1 MVTGTILALAPQI
14 RHSLIISYDVLYSF
28 RMEIWI
34 LFTLLA
40 VTMQSVR
47 TAAQKQI
54 AKSLSASTTTLIRY
68 LFGLPFA
75 LAYFFFL
82 RYIYQEESVA
92 GNPVFYRAA
101 SLAAMAQIIATAFL
115 VKALTLRNFAVGTA
129 LAKTEALL
137 TAIIGG
143 LFFSA
148 ALSPI
153 AYLSVALGVVGV
165 LIASNWKI
173 SLADLF
179 QNESIKF
186 GIGAGLGFALAS
198 LWIREA
204 SLSLELP
211 RLFSAAAV
219 LLYMVLLQ
227 TAICLLFVF
236 IRESSQLS
244 LMLARWRTC
253 VFIGFS
259 SLAGS
264 IGWFTAMSLQDAA
277 VVKTLGQTEFAVTLL
292 ITYFYFGEK
301 ITAKEYIGIILV
313 VLSVIL
319 LMMAT

>member
-1 MVTGTILALAPQI
+1 MFCIVAP
-14 RHSLIISYDVLYSF
+14 
-28 RMEIWI
+28 MEIWI

-40 VTMQSVR
+40 VVMQSVR

-54 AKSLSASTTTLIRY
+54 AQSLSASTATLIRY

-75 LAYFFFL
+75 LGYYFFL
-82 RYIYQEESVA
+82 RYIYQEEAVVA
-92 GNPVFYRAA
+92 NAVFYRAA
-101 SLAAMAQIIATAFL
+101 SLAAIAQIVATVL
-115 VKALTLRNFAVGTA
+115 LIKALTLRNFAVGTA

-137 TAIIGG
+137 TAVIGA

-148 ALSPI
+148 LLSPM
-153 AYLSVALGVVGV
+153 AYLSVAIGVVGV
-165 LIASNWKI
+165 LIASNWKL
-173 SLADLF
+173 SFSDLVH
-179 QNESIKF
+179 NESIKF

-211 RLFSAAAV
+211 RLYSAAAV
-219 LLYMVLLQ
+219 LLYMVVIQ
-227 TAICLLFVF
+227 TVICLLFVF
-236 IRESSQLS
+236 LRERSQLS

-264 IGWFTAMSLQDAA
+264 VGWFTAMSLQDAA
-277 VVKTLGQTEFAVTLL
+277 VVKTLGQTEFVVTLL

-301 ITAKEYIGIILV
+301 ITTKEYIGIILV
-313 VLSVIL
+313 ALSVLL
-319 LMMAT
+319 LMVAT

>member
-1 MVTGTILALAPQI
+1 
-14 RHSLIISYDVLYSF
+14 
-28 RMEIWI
+28 
-34 LFTLLA
+34 
-40 VTMQSVR
+40 
-47 TAAQKQI
+47 
-54 AKSLSASTTTLIRY
+54 
-68 LFGLPFA
+68 
-75 LAYFFFL
+75 
-82 RYIYQEESVA
+82 
-92 GNPVFYRAA
+92 
-101 SLAAMAQIIATAFL
+101 MAQIFATVFL
-115 VKALTLRNFAVGTA
+115 VKALTLHNFAVGTA

-219 LLYMVLLQ
+219 LLYMVMLQ

-313 VLSVIL
+313 ALSVIL

>member
-1 MVTGTILALAPQI
+1 
-14 RHSLIISYDVLYSF
+14 
-28 RMEIWI
+28 MEIWI

-101 SLAAMAQIIATAFL
+101 SLSAMAQIFATVFL
-115 VKALTLRNFAVGTA
+115 VKALTLHNFAVGTA

-244 LMLARWRTC
+244 LMLARWRAC

>member
-1 MVTGTILALAPQI
+1 
-14 RHSLIISYDVLYSF
+14 
-28 RMEIWI
+28 MEIWI

-40 VTMQSVR
+40 VAMQSLR

-54 AKSLSASTTTLIRY
+54 AQSVSASSATLVRY

-82 RYIYQEESVA
+82 RSIYVDEQLVSNA
-92 GNPVFYRAA
+92 VFFRAA
-101 SLAAMAQIIATAFL
+101 SLAAIAQIFATVFL
-115 VKALTLRNFAVGTA
+115 IKALTLRNFAVGTA

-137 TAIIGG
+137 TAIIGA

-153 AYLSVALGVVGV
+153 AYLSVAIGVAGV
-165 LIASNWKI
+165 LVASNWKI
-173 SLADLF
+173 SVRDLF

-204 SLSLELP
+204 SLSLEIN
-211 RLFSAAAV
+211 RIYSAAAV
-219 LLYMVLLQ
+219 LLYMVVVQ
-227 TAICLLFVF
+227 TVACLLYVLV
-236 IRESSQLS
+236 REAGQLP
-244 LMLARWRTC
+244 LILARWRASI
-253 VFIGFS
+253 FIGFS

-264 IGWFTAMSLQDAA
+264 VGWFTAMSLQEAA
-277 VVKTLGQTEFAVTLL
+277 IVKTLGQTEFVVTLL

-301 ITAKEYIGIILV
+301 ISAREYIGILLV
-313 VLSVIL
+313 ALSVML
-319 LMMAT
+319 LITAA

>member
-1 MVTGTILALAPQI
+1 MDT
-14 RHSLIISYDVLYSF
+14 
-28 RMEIWI
+28 WI

-40 VTMQSVR
+40 VVMQSLR

-54 AKSLSASTTTLIRY
+54 AQSLYASTTTLIRY

-82 RYIYQEESVA
+82 RSVYQEQAVV
-92 GNPVFYRAA
+92 GNTVFYRAA
-101 SLAAMAQIIATAFL
+101 SLAAVTQIIATVFL
-115 VKALTLRNFAVGTA
+115 IKALTLRNFAVGTA

-137 TAIIGG
+137 TAVIGA

-148 ALSPI
+148 VLSPV
-153 AYLSVALGVVGV
+153 AYLSVAIGVVGV
-165 LIASNWKI
+165 LIVSNWRL
-173 SLADLF
+173 SFSDLF

-186 GIGAGLGFALAS
+186 GIGAGLAFALAS

-219 LLYMVLLQ
+219 LLYMVLVQ
-227 TAICLLFVF
+227 TASCLLYVL
-236 IRESSQLS
+236 IRESSQLP
-244 LMLARWRTC
+244 LMLARWRSC

-264 IGWFTAMSLQDAA
+264 VGWFTAMSLQDAA
-277 VVKTLGQTEFAVTLL
+277 VVKTLGQAEFAVTLL

-301 ITAKEYIGIILV
+301 ITTKEYVGIMLIA
-313 VLSVIL
+313 LSVIL
-319 LMMAT
+319 LMLAT

>member
-1 MVTGTILALAPQI
+1 
-14 RHSLIISYDVLYSF
+14 
-28 RMEIWI
+28 MEIWI

-54 AKSLSASTTTLIRY
+54 AQSLSASTTTLIRY

-101 SLAAMAQIIATAFL
+101 SLSAMAQIFATVFL
-115 VKALTLRNFAVGTA
+115 VKALTLHNFAVGTA

-153 AYLSVALGVVGV
+153 AYLSVGVVGV

-313 VLSVIL
+313 ALSVIL

>member
-1 MVTGTILALAPQI
+1 
-14 RHSLIISYDVLYSF
+14 
-28 RMEIWI
+28 MEIWI

-101 SLAAMAQIIATAFL
+101 SLSAMAQIFATVFL
-115 VKALTLRNFAVGTA
+115 VKALTLHNFAVGTA

-244 LMLARWRTC
+244 LMLARWRAS

>member
-1 MVTGTILALAPQI
+1 
-14 RHSLIISYDVLYSF
+14 
-28 RMEIWI
+28 METWI

-40 VTMQSVR
+40 VVMQSVR

-54 AKSLSASTTTLIRY
+54 AQSLYASTTTLIRY

-82 RYIYQEESVA
+82 RSVYQEEALV
-92 GNPVFYRAA
+92 GNAVFYRAA
-101 SLAAMAQIIATAFL
+101 SLAAIAQIIATVFL

-137 TAIIGG
+137 TAVIGA

-148 ALSPI
+148 VLSPV
-153 AYLSVALGVVGV
+153 AYLSVAIGVVGV
-165 LIASNWKI
+165 LIASNWRL
-173 SLADLF
+173 SFSDLF

-186 GIGAGLGFALAS
+186 GIGAGLAFALAS

-211 RLFSAAAV
+211 RVFSAAAV
-219 LLYMVLLQ
+219 LLYMVLVQ
-227 TAICLLFVF
+227 TASCLLYVL
-236 IRESSQLS
+236 IRESSQLP
-244 LMLARWRTC
+244 LMLARWRSC

-264 IGWFTAMSLQDAA
+264 VGWFTAMSLQDAA
-277 VVKTLGQTEFAVTLL
+277 VVKTLGQAEFAVTLV

-301 ITAKEYIGIILV
+301 ITTKEYVGIMMV
-313 VLSVIL
+313 AVSVLL
-319 LMMAT
+319 LMVAT

>member
-313 VLSVIL
+313 ALSVIL
-319 LMMAT
+319 LMVAT

>member
-1 MVTGTILALAPQI
+1 M
-14 RHSLIISYDVLYSF
+14 
-28 RMEIWI
+28 
-34 LFTLLA
+34 LA
-40 VTMQSVR
+40 VVMQSLR

-54 AKSLSASTTTLIRY
+54 AQSLYASTTTLIRY

-82 RYIYQEESVA
+82 RSVYQEQAVV
-92 GNPVFYRAA
+92 GNTVFYRAA
-101 SLAAMAQIIATAFL
+101 SLAAVTQIIATVFL
-115 VKALTLRNFAVGTA
+115 IKALTLRNFAVGTA

-137 TAIIGG
+137 TAVIGA

-148 ALSPI
+148 ALSSV
-153 AYLSVALGVVGV
+153 AYLSVAIGVVGV
-165 LIASNWKI
+165 LIASNWRL
-173 SLADLF
+173 SFSDLF

-186 GIGAGLGFALAS
+186 GIGAGLAFALAS

-219 LLYMVLLQ
+219 LLYMVLVQ
-227 TAICLLFVF
+227 TASCLLYVL
-236 IRESSQLS
+236 IRESSQLP
-244 LMLARWRTC
+244 LMLARWRSC

-264 IGWFTAMSLQDAA
+264 VGWFTAMSLQDAA
-277 VVKTLGQTEFAVTLL
+277 VVKTLGQAEFAVTLL

-301 ITAKEYIGIILV
+301 ITTKEYVGIMLIA
-313 VLSVIL
+313 LSVIL
-319 LMMAT
+319 LMLAT